1 VTRWCGA
8 TAVLFTVSGT
18 LTAQDVPRHGGLPES
33 HVRIESAGDIDPARL
48 FADKVQQLK
57 SRTDLTSLLKLANRG
72 GLFDARQIQ
81 SILKDNPQL
90 RELALSQ
97 LNGMDLSDPKIESL
111 IAQLARQNNIQLNPR
126 DVRSFL
132 GTIENDLQN
141 GALGPITNHPIRTPP
156 ERSSSA
162 TTPPAPIDPA
172 AEARRAEWA
181 REIVELA
188 NRFPKDR
195 LSAPLRDSP
204 ALRKLADDLAGALR
218 NAQPGA
224 EGLDTQLSR
233 WQERWESLRDWLP
246 KDLPNVDLQ
255 GIAGDIHLPSLDFDA
270 SSPLRSAAP
279 VLGTIAD
286 LLPAVAIVV
295 AVLVALAVVRTMR
308 ARRSEAQAQAA
319 VIGPWPVAPSRV
331 ESRDQLIRAFDYLAQ
346 LRLGPRAKSWHHRAV
361 AERLPRNSDEQEP
374 AEKLANLYEWAR
386 YSPERAEPSP
396 AALAAAREQLSQLA
410 KDRS

>member
-1 VTRWCGA
+1 
-8 TAVLFTVSGT
+8 LTVSGT
-18 LTAQDVPRHGGLPES
+18 LAAQDVPRHGGLPES

-97 LNGMDLSDPKIESL
+97 LNGMDLSDPKIEAL

-162 TTPPAPIDPA
+162 ATTPAPIDPA

-255 GIAGDIHLPSLDFDA
+255 GIASDIHLPSLDFDA

-286 LLPAVAIVV
+286 ILPAVAIVV

-308 ARRSEAQAQAA
+308 ARRSEAQALVA

-386 YSPERAEPSP
+386 YSPERAEPSS

>member
-8 TAVLFTVSGT
+8 TAVLLAVSST
-18 LTAQDVPRHGGLPES
+18 LTAQDVPRHGGLPDS
-33 HVRIESAGDIDPARL
+33 HVRIESAGDVDPARL

-57 SRTDLTSLLKLANRG
+57 SRGDLSGLLKLANRDG
-72 GLFDARQIQ
+72 SFDFNQIRE
-81 SILKDNPQL
+81 ILEYNPQL
-90 RELALSQ
+90 RDQALAQ
-97 LNGMDLSDPKIESL
+97 LKGMNLNDPQLEGL
-111 IAQLARQNNIQLNPR
+111 IAQLGRQNNIQLDPHV
-126 DVRSFL
+126 VRNLL
-132 GTIENDLQN
+132 GTIQN
-141 GALGPITNHPIRTPP
+141 QLKEGALGPTAFAPRSS

-162 TTPPAPIDPA
+162 TTTPIDPA

-181 REIVELA
+181 REIVDLA

-218 NAQPGA
+218 TAQPGA
-224 EGLDTQLSR
+224 EGLDVQLSR

-246 KDLPNVDLQ
+246 KDLPNVDLH
-255 GIAGDIHLPSLDFDA
+255 GIAGDLHLPSLDFDGA
-270 SSPLRSAAP
+270 APLRSAGP

-286 LLPAVAIVV
+286 VLPAVTIAI
-295 AVLVALAVVRTMR
+295 AVLVALAVLRTMR
-308 ARRSEAQAQAA
+308 ARRSDALALAA

-346 LRLGPRAKSWHHRAV
+346 LRLGPQAKTWHHRAV
-361 AERLPRNSDEQEP
+361 AERLPRAADERSP

-386 YSPERAEPSP
+386 YSPEKSEPSP
-396 AALAAAREQLSQLA
+396 AALAEAREQLSQLA
-410 KDRS
+410 KDRT